1 MLGPSSMLAVEEDSA
16 YSSAGSS
23 HLSRATSY
31 SSVQTCSQPPPP
43 GSLPCCPS
51 VLLAL
56 FLPLS
61 VGRLNLRD
69 IRAPKEGVIL
79 GSMCP
84 CEPMPSI
91 RKGATGC
98 WTLDL

>member
-1 MLGPSSMLAVEEDSA
+1 MPGPSSMLAVEEDSA

-23 HLSRATSY
+23 HLSRATFY
-31 SSVQTCSQPPPP
+31 SPVQTCSQPPPP

-56 FLPLS
+56 FPPLS

-69 IRAPKEGVIL
+69 IRAPKAGVIL
-79 GSMCP
+79 GSMDP

-91 RKGATGC
+91 RQQDIG
-98 WTLDL
+98 L